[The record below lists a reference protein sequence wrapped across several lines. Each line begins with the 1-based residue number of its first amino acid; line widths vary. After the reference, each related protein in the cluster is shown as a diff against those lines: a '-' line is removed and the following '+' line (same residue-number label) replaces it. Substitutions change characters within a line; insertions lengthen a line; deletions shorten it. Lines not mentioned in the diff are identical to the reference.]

1 MLWNFEKLP
10 FLGSSFCTEK
20 CVERKFRK
28 VFLHVSGTFQNLQ
41 TEIRLY
47 HGIRR
52 MVEARSG
59 LPKKSLT
66 LTMKKRVLECKFGVT
81 YF

>member
-1 MLWNFEKLP
+1 MCVPKQNH
-10 FLGSSFCTEK
+10 LGCPATY
-20 CVERKFRK
+20 VPD
-28 VFLHVSGTFQNLQ
+28 VIVH
-41 TEIRLY
+41 LY
-47 HGIRR
+47 SLIHKTNGSPIDLYHHGIRR